1 MKKLL
6 TLYFFCCLILCQSG
20 AHAQKDVP
28 ETVRSWIAGELKKA
42 GNQKN
47 IKDYNNSSSFF
58 KKDSARIVGYLKG
71 YERSLGFSTGIVYA
85 SNELLREDYPRV
97 IEIYEDGRFEVTI
110 PVWHPQTYFADFK
123 DRFIDF
129 YIEPGQT
136 LAIII
141 DWAKVSTTRHGN
153 SSGIFY
159 QGAGGKI
166 NNDLNT
172 LHLNIPEYKEYDSD
186 LKLSP
191 ADFSKKYLTL
201 WNIAN
206 SSLTQQ
212 CTEKKIHP
220 QAQKIAQS
228 ILNNRFGGFL
238 FDFVR
243 HREYKK
249 REDSTSANLQ
259 IPVHDSYY
267 SFLKRIDLNDLS
279 LMVAKEFSSFI
290 NRYEYGKPYN
300 DAMKLGNKISVTGL
314 DKEKQALRI
323 TDSLVLANYGTNNN
337 LVYKVAGLRR
347 LPFVLKYSFQGESK
361 DSRKSFLSYFKEQQP
376 NSFFKNEAEI
386 ALQKV
391 EAMEAGTGYSIPQS
405 KAGSIFKKIVDPYKG
420 KLLFVDFWATTCG
433 PCVSGIKYM
442 KDTRAKYKDN
452 ADFSFLFITSEDE
465 SPKKDYEKFVKEQ
478 ELVNTVILN
487 IDDYR
492 YLRELFRFNGI
503 PRYAVISAEGLVLND
518 NFEMYNFNY
527 SLGKL
532 LPKYAQMP
540 VAKE

>member
-6 TLYFFCCLILCQSG
+6 ALYFFCCLSLCQSG
-20 AHAQKDVP
+20 VQAQKDVP
-28 ETVRSWIAGELKKA
+28 ETVRSWITGELKKA
-42 GNQKN
+42 KNQTL
-47 IKDYNNSSSFF
+47 IKEYNSNSFF

-110 PVWHPQTYFADFK
+110 PIWHPRTYFAEFK

-129 YIEPGQT
+129 YVEPGQT
-136 LAIII
+136 LALII
-141 DWAKVSTTRHGN
+141 DWPRVSTVHHGN

-159 QGAGGKI
+159 QGIGGDI
-166 NNDLNT
+166 NNDLNK
-172 LHLNIPEYKEYDSD
+172 LHLGIPEYKEYSSD

-191 ADFSKKYLTL
+191 ADFSKKYLDL
-201 WNIAN
+201 WSNAN
-206 SSLTQQ
+206 NNLTQQ
-212 CTEKKIHP
+212 CVDKKTHR

-228 ILNNRFGGFL
+228 ILNNRFGSYL

-243 HREYKK
+243 VREYEKEK
-249 REDSTSANLQ
+249 DSTNTNLQ
-259 IPVHDSYY
+259 TAIPDSYY
-267 SFLKRIDLNDLS
+267 GFLKRIDLNDLS
-279 LMVAKEFSSFI
+279 LMVSKEFSLFI
-290 NRYEYGKPYN
+290 NRYEYGKPYSE
-300 DAMKLGNKISVTGL
+300 AMRLGNNMSTTGL
-314 DKEKQALRI
+314 NKVKQASQL
-323 TDSLVLANYGTNNN
+323 TDSLVLANYGANNN
-337 LVYKVAGLRR
+337 LVCKVADLRR
-347 LPFVLKYSFQGESK
+347 LSFVLKYSFQGESK
-361 DSRKSFLSYFKEQQP
+361 DSRKSFVSYFKEQQP

-391 EAMEAGTGYSIPQS
+391 KAMESGTGYSISQS
-405 KAGSIFKKIVDPYKG
+405 KAGSILKKIVEPYKG

-452 ADFSFLFITSEDE
+452 PDFNFLFITSEDE

-478 ELVNTVILN
+478 ELANTVILN

-503 PRYAVISAEGLVLND
+503 PRYVLISAEGLVLND

-540 VAKE
+540 VVKE